1 MRDLKNSECPERC
14 PGGFMEAERTEM
26 LLRWGGAGRA
36 FAGLKKQRMPGTVP
50 GRIYGSGADRN
61 APAVGW
67 CREGICGT

>member
-36 FAGLKKQRMPGTVP
+36 FAGLKIG
-50 GRIYGSGADRN
+50 GCRICVELPVSARRG
-61 APAVGW
+61 V
-67 CREGICGT
+67 I